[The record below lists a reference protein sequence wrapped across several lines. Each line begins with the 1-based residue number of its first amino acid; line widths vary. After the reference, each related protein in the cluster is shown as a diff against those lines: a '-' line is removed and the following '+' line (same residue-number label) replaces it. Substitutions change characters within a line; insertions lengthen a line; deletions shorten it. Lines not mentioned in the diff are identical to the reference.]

1 MSRQLNFKKMYL
13 ISSQKW
19 SELSTKKK
27 LEEISK
33 DKVSD
38 FIDSGNEKSDG
49 MANRSDG
56 DDECKYGS
64 KITSKNLTNA
74 FDSTT
79 NIRVDQSEK
88 TKVKI

>member
-38 FIDSGNEKSDG
+38 FIDNDNEKSIG
-49 MANRSDG
+49 MNNRLDA
-56 DDECKYGS
+56 DDESKYGS
-64 KITSKNLTNA
+64 KIPEYMLTK
-74 FDSTT
+74 F
-79 NIRVDQSEK
+79 I
-88 TKVKI
+88 